1 MTIHTAIPIIAT
13 IPHDTS
19 ANSQPKP
26 APMASGTE
34 RPEAKDAMIAMDV
47 VYTLVI
53 CPTLCGNFSL
63 ITAGNSTFIMA
74 IPAPTIA
81 VPINNNDGCGIERMP
96 TAMKSKTIPN
106 KTARSFPM
114 RRPIF
119 GASGLTTANAMSGRL
134 VISPALQFSRC
145 MSSRMVPSSGPT
157 EVIAGLR
164 FKPATICASK
174 YITFLFAEYRFL
186 FLSVVL
192 SLYSPHFP
200 SFTLLQYY
208 NSTSTAPPW
217 QHARRATVPAN
228 PAPVPT
234 ADMHQAVLPLNGG
247 C

>member
-63 ITAGNSTFIMA
+63 ITAGNSTFIIA

-96 TAMKSKTIPN
+96 TATKSKTIPN
-106 KTARSFPM
+106 KTARSFPI

-134 VISPALQFSRC
+134 VISPALQFSRY
-145 MSSRMVPSSGPT
+145 MSSRMVPSNGPT

-164 FKPATICASK
+164 LKPATIMAIK
-174 YITFLFAEYRFL
+174 YNTFLFAENRFR
-186 FLSVVL
+186 FFPVVL
-192 SLYSPHFP
+192 SISNPHFP
-200 SFTLLQYY
+200 SFTFLQYE
-208 NSTSTAPPW
+208 NSTTTATPL
-217 QHARRATVPAN
+217 QQARRAPVPAKT
-228 PAPVPT
+228 APVPA
-234 ADMHQAVLPLNGG
+234 ADMHQAVFPVNEG